1 MGLQLIFAVETDK
14 KCNSDWIY
22 IKDTIGRFYT
32 YNHHI
37 KLSVVYMN
45 GKTNYERKEKDVK
58 ALIKQYVSSAKNNK
72 SVVIYCTDCDNYDK
86 VQADVKFLDN
96 IKKFCKERRYEHVWF
111 CKDIENVYLG
121 KKVQD
126 NQKGKEAANFKAK
139 EMINKVNEKS
149 LSELNYK
156 LNSSNILK
164 ILDRF
169 TDENFQKKIVL

>member
-72 SVVIYCTDCDNYDK
+72 SIVIYCIDCDDYDINQK
-86 VQADVKFLDN
+86 DKDLLKRIDE
-96 IKKFCKERRYEHVWF
+96 FCKKNHYELVWF
-111 CKDIENVYLG
+111 CKDIERVYLG
-121 KKVQD
+121 KKVHD
-126 NQKGKEAANFKAK
+126 NQKKEESKRFAGKGT
-139 EMINKVNEKS
+139 INNVDETK
-149 LSELNYK
+149 LSKTVYE

-164 ILDRF
+164 VLDKF
-169 TDENFQKKIVL
+169 INNDFQRK